1 MSTRLWTQV
10 DIVKLWAQT
19 LNMASTRDL
28 IIRAATNLLDQG
40 GPDAVTMR
48 AIAEQIGMS
57 HNAPYSHFKDKTT
70 VLAAIA
76 AKEFT
81 KRETEWAEVAQG
93 HKNFRDAIDS
103 YIEWARRFPERFHL
117 TYGRWDH
124 VSNEL
129 QEASNATYQTYLRA
143 VDRAQKDGTLPQGK
157 TSRLAYVV
165 LAFGN
170 GVANLKLA
178 GHFDQKD
185 RENRI
190 EELVDDFM
198 SYLKATNGR

>member
-1 MSTRLWTQV
+1 
-10 DIVKLWAQT
+10 
-19 LNMASTRDL
+19 MANTRDL
-28 IIRAATNLLDQG
+28 IIRAAAHLLDQG
-40 GPDAVTMR
+40 GPDAVTIR

-57 HNAPYSHFKDKTT
+57 HNATYSHFKDKTT
-70 VLAAIA
+70 ILAAVA
-76 AKEFT
+76 AKEFN
-81 KRETEWAEVAQG
+81 KRETEWAQVAQG
-93 HKNFRDAIDS
+93 TRKFRDAIDS
-103 YIEWARRFPERFHL
+103 YIEWARRFPERFYL

-129 QEASNATYQTYLRA
+129 QEASSATYQTYLRA

-157 TSRLAYVV
+157 NSRLAFMI

-170 GVANLKLA
+170 GIANLKLA
-178 GHFDQKD
+178 GHLDQKG

-198 SYLKATNGR
+198 FYLKNANGR

>member
-1 MSTRLWTQV
+1 
-10 DIVKLWAQT
+10 
-19 LNMASTRDL
+19 MASTRDL

-76 AKEFT
+76 AREFN

-93 HKNFRDAIDS
+93 KKNFRDGIDS
-103 YIEWARRFPERFHL
+103 YIEWARRFPERFYL

-124 VSNEL
+124 VSHEL
-129 QEASNATYQTYLRA
+129 QQASSATYQTYLCA

-157 TSRLAYVV
+157 NSRLAYMI

-170 GVANLKLA
+170 GIANLKLA
-178 GHFDQKD
+178 GHFDQKG

-198 SYLKATNGR
+198 SYLKTANRR